1 MSTENKTVLVDQ
13 ATNAPTRKVK
23 AVGISGLVIPFVTSI
38 ATVLI
43 VRALPG
49 LPEESVTEIAT
60 AAAVLVAGLVQGA
73 VTFISGYMTRNREA

>member
-1 MSTENKTVLVDQ
+1 MSDEKKTVLVDQ
-13 ATNAPTRKVK
+13 PTTTPTRKIK
-23 AVGISGLVIPFVTSI
+23 SVGIAGLVVPFVTSV

-60 AAAVLVAGLVQGA
+60 ASAILVAGLVQGA
-73 VTFISGYMTRNREA
+73 ITFVTGYLVRNKET

>member
-1 MSTENKTVLVDQ
+1 MSDEKKLVDQ
-13 ATNAPTRKVK
+13 PTKAPTRKMK
-23 AVGISGLVIPFVTSI
+23 AVGITGLIIPFVTSV

-60 AAAVLVAGLVQGA
+60 ASAVLVAGLVQGA
-73 VTFISGYMTRNREA
+73 VTFINGYLVRNKET

>member
-1 MSTENKTVLVDQ
+1 MSTENKTTLVNQ
-13 ATNAPTRKVK
+13 PTKAPIRKIK
-23 AVGISGLVIPFVTSI
+23 AVGISGLIIPFVTSV

-73 VTFISGYMTRNREA
+73 VTFISGYMTRNKET